1 MNNREKTQQIVAEQY
16 AHFAELDIP
25 VEEVKDLII
34 DRLANLLVLERD
46 ISAGERFERR
56 QQW

>member
-1 MNNREKTQQIVAEQY
+1 MNNREKTQAVVAEQY

-46 ISAGERFERR
+46 IGMNERYEIRR
-56 QQW
+56 RV

>member
-1 MNNREKTQQIVAEQY
+1 MNNREKTAQVVAEQY

-56 QQW
+56 RY